1 VYTREDISLEDRM
14 EIFSLY
20 WRYQDEQ
27 GWTTELAR
35 RFSTSRHFIYQIA
48 ERVGKALDWQPAG
61 RKSADET
68 KRQCKLLQERVYAL
82 EAECEQLRGEIAI
95 KQHDEQ
101 RRQMALLLELALCPV
116 SEDKIVRC
124 LHSAF
129 GVQPSSGW
137 VHQQL
142 ARAGEA
148 ALELMQRTEVKGV
161 LEEAALDELFHHQ
174 RPILSLVDPHS
185 LMMVVPKWA
194 ENRQGATW
202 QQELAQ
208 YPELLLAVSDQGRG
222 LRKGVELNGTGI
234 KHQADL
240 FHFKRN
246 LRRAV
251 RRLENYC
258 YGAIARVEQARLVI
272 AKPRLLDSARIQ
284 AQIEYQVQAAALDRQ
299 LLAFDWL
306 EVIIEYL
313 EESLSA
319 FDWRRQSLRS
329 YSDGQAM
336 IDEVINLLNEIEQ
349 LPLQPII
356 RLLESV
362 RTSLLTFLSILEERL
377 ARIQI
382 DWRKVTGSRGAVF
395 SAWARVWYWR
405 TRAGTERGLKE
416 YLTALT
422 GLLYWKG
429 RVENFAAVGEQVF
442 GALEQILRASSAVEC
457 INSMLRPYLSVKK
470 HLSQGFLALIALYWN
485 MHPLPQRGGKTPFEE
500 SKVNLGSKDWIEVLG
515 CQMRRMGMPALA
527 I

>member
-1 VYTREDISLEDRM
+1 M

-27 GWTTELAR
+27 GWMSELAR
-35 RFSTSRHFIYQIA
+35 RWSTSRRFIYQLT
-48 ERVGKALDWQPAG
+48 ERVRQALDWQPAG
-61 RKSADET
+61 RKAADED
-68 KRQCKLLQERVYAL
+68 KRQIEQLQERVYAL
-82 EAECEQLRGEIAI
+82 EAECEQLRGDLAV
-95 KQHDEQ
+95 KAYDEQ

-116 SEDKIVRC
+116 SEDKIARC
-124 LHSAF
+124 LGVAF
-129 GVQPSSGW
+129 DKRPSCGW

-148 ALELMQRTEVKGV
+148 ALALMQREDVKGA
-161 LEEAALDELFHHQ
+161 LKEAALDELFHHQ
-174 RPILSLVDPHS
+174 KPILSLVDPHS

-194 ENRQGATW
+194 ENRQGETW

-208 YPELLLAVSDQGRG
+208 YSELLLAVSDQGRG
-222 LRKGVELNGTGI
+222 LRKGVELGGTGI

-258 YGAIARVEQARLVI
+258 YGAIARVEQARLVT
-272 AKPRLLDSARIQ
+272 KKERLLDSARIQ
-284 AQIEYQVQAAALDRQ
+284 AQIEYQVQARALDRQ

-306 EVIIEYL
+306 EVVIGYL
-313 EESLSA
+313 EESLCA
-319 FDWRRQSLRS
+319 FDWRRQSLRN
-329 YSDGQAM
+329 YSAGQAI
-336 IDEVINLLNEIEQ
+336 IDEVIKLLHEIEE

-356 RLLESV
+356 RLIEDI
-362 RTSLLTFLSILEERL
+362 RGSLLTFLSILAEKL
-377 ARIQI
+377 ARIKI
-382 DWRKVTGSRGAVF
+382 NWRKVQGSRAAVC

-405 TRAGTERGLKE
+405 TRTNSERGNKE

-422 GLLYWKG
+422 GLLYWQR
-429 RVENFAAVGEQVF
+429 RVENFDAVGQQVF
-442 GALEQILRASSAVEC
+442 AALEQVLRASSAVEC
-457 INSMLRPYLSVKK
+457 INAMLRPYLSVKK

-515 CQMRRMGMPALA
+515 CQMRRMGIPAAA